1 MAKDYDIKDIQ
12 AALDLR
18 REHQRVS
25 LLRVQELERKVAALQ
40 SELQWQKSHNDSLR
54 EHSMHLQKRLQE
66 EITQHND
73 LYRALEERKKF
84 DDWLEEAYP
93 ETIEQYKAVMKL
105 VEFMEDPP
113 KQSPTRSPFNL
124 GFGSRHILTE
134 KFKQEWVSEME
145 AEKLKVEMENRSAKE
160 KLKWGFKG

>member
-18 REHQRVS
+18 REHQRDS

-40 SELQWQKSHNDSLR
+40 SELQWQKSHNDSFR

-66 EITQHND
+66 EIAQHND

-84 DDWLEEAYP
+84 DDWLKEAYP

-105 VEFMEDPP
+105 VEFMEDPEKP
-113 KQSPTRSPFNL
+113 DNKAYPGWTTY
-124 GFGSRHILTE
+124 GSGNQILTE
-134 KFKQEWVSEME
+134 KFKQQWLVEME
-145 AEKLKVEMENRSAKE
+145 MEKLKS
-160 KLKWGFKG
+160 KWGK